1 MRRVPMT
8 LTAALLLCATATA
21 APAMTPTETVKTR
34 VESALQ
40 SLSQTSGGSP
50 ESIEQR
56 RVELR
61 RAADSLFDFTEMG
74 RRALGRHWAD
84 RTPAEREEFVKL
96 FTDLIARSYIGKID
110 HYAGETIAYTAERV
124 DGDEASV
131 QSRVV
136 TAKGSQIPVEYR
148 LHRVNDD
155 WSAYVFPSSGNP
167 GGVRLFHVPQGTNQ
181 DVETLVFTQNSARLF
196 VRGDLVVNND
206 NILLSTTDFTSAD
219 QDATMVTE
227 VDPPTG
233 GDVNGTVVAH

>member
-61 RAADSLFDFTEMG
+61 RAADSLFDCTEMG

-155 WSAYVFPSSGNP
+155 WSAYDVFVENVSLVGTYRSQFDRIIRSESFASLLR
-167 GGVRLFHVPQGTNQ
+167 RLREKGQVA
-181 DVETLVFTQNSARLF
+181 EAR
-196 VRGDLVVNND
+196 
-206 NILLSTTDFTSAD
+206 
-219 QDATMVTE
+219 
-227 VDPPTG
+227 
-233 GDVNGTVVAH
+233 

>member
-1 MRRVPMT
+1 MRRVLMT

-40 SLSQTSGGSP
+40 NLSRTSGGSP

-96 FTDLIARSYIGKID
+96 FTDLIARSYIGQID

-155 WSAYVFPSSGNP
+155 WSAYDVFVENVSLVGTYRSQFDRIIRSESFASLLR
-167 GGVRLFHVPQGTNQ
+167 RLREKGQVA
-181 DVETLVFTQNSARLF
+181 EAR
-196 VRGDLVVNND
+196 
-206 NILLSTTDFTSAD
+206 
-219 QDATMVTE
+219 
-227 VDPPTG
+227 
-233 GDVNGTVVAH
+233 

>member
-34 VESALQ
+34 VEAALQ
-40 SLSQTSGGSP
+40 NLSQTSGGSP

-155 WSAYVFPSSGNP
+155 WSAYDVLVENVSLVGTYRSQFDRIIRSESFASLLR
-167 GGVRLFHVPQGTNQ
+167 RLREKGQVA
-181 DVETLVFTQNSARLF
+181 EAR
-196 VRGDLVVNND
+196 
-206 NILLSTTDFTSAD
+206 
-219 QDATMVTE
+219 
-227 VDPPTG
+227 
-233 GDVNGTVVAH
+233 

>member
-124 DGDEASV
+124 DGHEASV

-155 WSAYVFPSSGNP
+155 WSAYDVFVENVSLVGTYRSQFDRIIRSESFASLLR
-167 GGVRLFHVPQGTNQ
+167 RLREKGQVA
-181 DVETLVFTQNSARLF
+181 EAR
-196 VRGDLVVNND
+196 
-206 NILLSTTDFTSAD
+206 
-219 QDATMVTE
+219 
-227 VDPPTG
+227 
-233 GDVNGTVVAH
+233 

>member
-1 MRRVPMT
+1 MRRVRMT

-155 WSAYVFPSSGNP
+155 WSAYDVFVENVSLVGTYRSQFDRIIRSESFASLLR
-167 GGVRLFHVPQGTNQ
+167 RLREKGQVA
-181 DVETLVFTQNSARLF
+181 EAR
-196 VRGDLVVNND
+196 
-206 NILLSTTDFTSAD
+206 
-219 QDATMVTE
+219 
-227 VDPPTG
+227 
-233 GDVNGTVVAH
+233 

>member
-1 MRRVPMT
+1 MT

-56 RVELR
+56 RVELQ

-155 WSAYVFPSSGNP
+155 WSAYDVFVENVSLVGTYRSQFDRIIRSESFASLLR
-167 GGVRLFHVPQGTNQ
+167 RLREKGQVA
-181 DVETLVFTQNSARLF
+181 EAR
-196 VRGDLVVNND
+196 
-206 NILLSTTDFTSAD
+206 
-219 QDATMVTE
+219 
-227 VDPPTG
+227 
-233 GDVNGTVVAH
+233 